1 MNSISVVIPVYNE
14 AKILHIFLMYL
25 QEMNSKNIMEF
36 LVVDGQSTDD
46 SKAIVLEFSK
56 KYTKFKGIDSPKG
69 RAVQMNT
76 AAAQAKG
83 TILYFLHADSLPPKE
98 FDAHILKA
106 VGNGSKSG
114 CFKMKFDSSHWGLK
128 IAGWL
133 TRFNW
138 KSCRGGDQ
146 SLFIEKNLF
155 KQIGG
160 YDERFLVY
168 EDNDLIYKLYKH
180 SNFKVIQHWIKSS
193 PRRFETNGV
202 WKLQLHFSIIHLKK
216 YFGATPENLERYY
229 LKHIK

>member
-1 MNSISVVIPVYNE
+1 MNNISVVIPVYNE
-14 AKILHIFLMYL
+14 AKILHTFLMYL
-25 QEMNSKNIMEF
+25 QKINSNNIIEF
-36 LVVDGQSTDD
+36 LVVDGGSSDS

-56 KYTKFKGIDSPKG
+56 KYTKFKSIDSPKG

-83 TILYFLHADSLPPKE
+83 DILYFLHADSLPPKE
-98 FDAHILKA
+98 FSEHILEA

-133 TRFNW
+133 TQFNW
-138 KSCRGGDQ
+138 RSCRGGDQ

-193 PRRFETNGV
+193 TRRFDTNGV

-216 YFGATPENLERYY
+216 YFGATPGNLERYY

>member
-14 AKILHIFLMYL
+14 AKILHSFLMYL

-106 VGNGSKSG
+106 VGNQFKSG
-114 CFKMKFDSSHWGLK
+114 CFRMKFDSPHWGLK

-133 TRFNW
+133 TQLNW

-155 KQIGG
+155 EQVGG
-160 YDERFLVY
+160 YDGIHMPGGILWHARRQTFPTGLGHPRGDHDIHEAARRRRL
-168 EDNDLIYKLYKH
+168 
-180 SNFKVIQHWIKSS
+180 
-193 PRRFETNGV
+193 PRRQAPRV
-202 WKLQLHFSIIHLKK
+202 
-216 YFGATPENLERYY
+216 
-229 LKHIK
+229 

>member
-14 AKILHIFLMYL
+14 AKILYSFLMYL
-25 QEMNSKNIMEF
+25 QKMDSNNIMEF
-36 LVVDGQSTDD
+36 LVVDGKSTDG

-56 KYTKFKGIDSPKG
+56 KYTKFKKVDSQKG
-69 RAVQMNT
+69 RALQMNT
-76 AAAQAKG
+76 GAAQAKG

-106 VGNGSKSG
+106 VDNSFKSG
-114 CFKMKFDSSHWGLK
+114 CFRMKFDSLHWGLK
-128 IAGWL
+128 MAGWF
-133 TRFNW
+133 TQFNW

-155 KQIGG
+155 EQVGG
-160 YDERFLVY
+160 YNNSFLVY

-180 SNFKVIQHWIKSS
+180 SNFKVIQHWLKTSS
-193 PRRFETNGV
+193 RRFDTNGV
-202 WKLQLHFSIIHLKK
+202 WKLQLHFSILHLKK
-216 YFGATPENLERYY
+216 YFGAKPENLERYY

>member
-14 AKILHIFLMYL
+14 AKILHSFLMYL

-98 FDAHILKA
+98 FDADILKA
-106 VGNGSKSG
+106 VGNQFKSG
-114 CFKMKFDSSHWGLK
+114 CFRMKFDSPHWGLK

-133 TRFNW
+133 TQLNW

-155 KQIGG
+155 EQVGG
-160 YDERFLVY
+160 YDETFLVY
-168 EDNDLIYKLYKH
+168 EDNDLIYKLYEQH
-180 SNFKVIQHWIKSS
+180 NFEVLPHWLTTSS
-193 PRRFETNGV
+193 RRYHTNGI
-202 WKLQLHFSIIHLKK
+202 WTLQYHFWMIHLKK
-216 YFGATPENLERYY
+216 FCGSTPKTLEAYY
-229 LKHIK
+229 LKNIH

>member
-1 MNSISVVIPVYNE
+1 MS
-14 AKILHIFLMYL
+14 
-25 QEMNSKNIMEF
+25 
-36 LVVDGQSTDD
+36 
-46 SKAIVLEFSK
+46 
-56 KYTKFKGIDSPKG
+56 
-69 RAVQMNT
+69 RR
-76 AAAQAKG
+76 
-83 TILYFLHADSLPPKE
+83 
-98 FDAHILKA
+98 
-106 VGNGSKSG
+106 GS
-114 CFKMKFDSSHWGLK
+114 
-128 IAGWL
+128 
-133 TRFNW
+133 
-138 KSCRGGDQ
+138 